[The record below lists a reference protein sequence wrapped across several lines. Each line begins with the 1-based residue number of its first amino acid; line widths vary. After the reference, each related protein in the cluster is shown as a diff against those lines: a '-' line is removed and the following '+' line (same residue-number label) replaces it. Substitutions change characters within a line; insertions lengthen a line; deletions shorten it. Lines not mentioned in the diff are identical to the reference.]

1 VTDDREAARIIDRRA
16 GETPS
21 PLDRNPQLRA
31 FIECWLET
39 FILQGTVDVRLR
51 QLTILRLAWRSNQPF
66 EWANHYKLA
75 VRSGVTDDEVRAV
88 QRHDYDAALDDA
100 ARVVVRA
107 ADEVIDVGYLTPE
120 TYAACGEIFDDPGVL
135 HEFVHVA
142 AGYRMQAT
150 ILNTTRPSVVAAKL
164 PWWPPDGVGPDG
176 ATSPPDA

>member
-1 VTDDREAARIIDRRA
+1 VSDDREAARIIDRRA

-21 PLDRNPQLRA
+21 PLDANPQLRT
-31 FIECWLET
+31 FIECWLDT
-39 FILQGTVDVRLR
+39 FILNGTVDVRLR

-75 VRSGVTDDEVRAV
+75 VRKGVTDDEIRAV
-88 QRHDYDAALDDA
+88 QRDDPEMGLDGE
-100 ARVVVRA
+100 ARIVVRA

-120 TYAACGEIFDDPGVL
+120 TYAACREVFEDPGVL

-150 ILNTTRPSVVAAKL
+150 ILNTTRPSVVAAGL

-176 ATSPPDA
+176 ATTPPDA